1 MPQSAVKNPTQF
13 LIDAVQNSNKDAVR
27 TAVQD
32 LKTDINA
39 RDNNHLTVLHLA
51 IQNRDYD
58 MVVLLLSLGADPN
71 APDSI
76 GDTPVFLAAGYGE
89 AKILEKLIAH
99 KGDADALNNYNTCAL
114 MRAAYHDHAEC
125 CEILLNHMKKL
136 TIDHQDESNNTAV
149 MWAVISGRTKA
160 LEVLL
165 RHDPDLTLKDNQNRT
180 AFGLASWFDM
190 LDANNM
196 MLDYQKN
203 GVAAA
208 AKAAFTAQKA
218 AEKKARREAQTG
230 SRLNRHAALRNYLR
244 R

>member
-1 MPQSAVKNPTQF
+1 MLQSAVKNPAQF
-13 LIDAVQNSNKDAVR
+13 LIDAVRNSNKEAVR

-39 RDNNHLTVLHLA
+39 FDNNHLTVLHLA

-76 GDTPVFLAAGYGE
+76 GDTAVFLAAGYGE
-89 AKILEKLIAH
+89 AKILEKLLE
-99 KGDADALNNYNTCAL
+99 KNGNADALNDFNTCAL
-114 MRAAYHDHAEC
+114 MRAAHNDQAEC
-125 CEILLNHMKKL
+125 CEILLKHMKKL
-136 TIDHQDESNNTAV
+136 TINHQDDSGETAV
-149 MWAVISGRTKA
+149 MTAVLSGRTKA

-165 RHDPDLTLKDNQNRT
+165 LQDPDLTLTDNQNRT
-180 AFGLASWFDM
+180 AFGVASWFDM

-196 MLDYQKN
+196 MIDYQKN
-203 GVAAA
+203 NLAAA
-208 AKAAFTAQKA
+208 AKAVFAAQDEA
-218 AEKKARREAQTG
+218 AKKARRETQTD
-230 SRLNRHAALRNYLR
+230 SRLSRHAALRNYLR